1 MYFKILNLINKSLFL
16 FILSLFI
23 SGSFFSQLR
32 INLATNR
39 FVDIENIN
47 IAPQDFDLVIITDSL
62 KKITSK
68 STKKHKS
75 EQLALDEAYFNAII
89 NNEIDVLVNPI
100 YSMNKTKKVLFLFG
114 GNYEAQI
121 SGYAGYY
128 KQLNSK
134 SNINQSDNC
143 QDDTFDCFI
152 KKLEQ
157 FSKKYKQEVTE
168 EKEVKIVDACDN
180 CKNGKEPLKLLII
193 TTKKTSIIDSYL
205 KASH

>member
-1 MYFKILNLINKSLFL
+1 MNKSFFL
-16 FILSLFI
+16 SIVFLFI

-89 NNEIDVLVNPI
+89 NNEQN
-100 YSMNKTKKVLFLFG
+100 
-114 GNYEAQI
+114 
-121 SGYAGYY
+121 
-128 KQLNSK
+128 
-134 SNINQSDNC
+134 
-143 QDDTFDCFI
+143 
-152 KKLEQ
+152 
-157 FSKKYKQEVTE
+157 
-168 EKEVKIVDACDN
+168 
-180 CKNGKEPLKLLII
+180 
-193 TTKKTSIIDSYL
+193 
-205 KASH
+205 